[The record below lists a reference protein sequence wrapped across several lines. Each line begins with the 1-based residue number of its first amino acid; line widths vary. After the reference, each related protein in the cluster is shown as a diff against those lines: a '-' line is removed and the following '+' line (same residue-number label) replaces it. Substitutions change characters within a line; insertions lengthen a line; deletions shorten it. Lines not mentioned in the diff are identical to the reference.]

1 VGDQRSDA
9 GPRAGTARREWTL
22 GEMYYFA
29 GENPDLYGFLPGIK
43 EGVAL
48 PQIQITFTGTK
59 MDARYFVFHVYT
71 MFFLG

>member
-1 VGDQRSDA
+1 MDFGGNVLF
-9 GPRAGTARREWTL
+9 RR
-22 GEMYYFA
+22 G
-29 GENPDLYGFLPGIK
+29 NPDLYGFLPGIK

-71 MFFLG
+71 MFFGGGGDICL